1 MAKKRPGSRNT
12 RGRAKTKS
20 AGPNAR
26 KSRPKSDNAGLGKRG
41 PGQGRTGTIR

>member
-1 MAKKRPGSRNT
+1 MAKKRPGARPT

-26 KSRPKSDNAGLGKRG
+26 KSRPKADNAGRG
-41 PGQGRTGTIR
+41 NR